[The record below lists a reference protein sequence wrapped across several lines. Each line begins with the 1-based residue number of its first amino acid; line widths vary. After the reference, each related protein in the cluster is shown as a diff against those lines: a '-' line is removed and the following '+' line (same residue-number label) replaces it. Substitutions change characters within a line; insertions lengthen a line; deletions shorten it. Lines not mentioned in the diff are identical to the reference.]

1 VSEFSDEVNQ
11 SAAKAAGMDTDEM
24 HRVQH
29 VLHSNAQAFLTDFVG
44 YMAENHRISPAS
56 STATIMQVALHG
68 IIFAAPGAPVTD
80 WARALCDTLDR
91 ELAGKPPLPAQ
102 VARLQKATLAVM
114 TATRDRV
121 KAGRMQ

>member
-1 VSEFSDEVNQ
+1 VSDFHDDINQ
-11 SAAKAAGMDTDEM
+11 HAANAAGMDTDEM
-24 HRVQH
+24 HRVQQ
-29 VLHSNAQAFLTDFVG
+29 VLLGNAQAFLTDFVG
-44 YMAENHRISPAS
+44 HMAEHHRISAAS

-91 ELAGKPPLPAQ
+91 EMAGKPPLPAQ
-102 VARLQKATLAVM
+102 IARLQKHTLAVM
-114 TATRDRV
+114 TATRDRI